1 MPPWALQMSYW
12 AGVGTWL
19 VVGVPVVLQWAQ
31 KPALFAQP
39 GNYLWLA
46 CYLLFGL
53 IFALVA
59 SDRLSFLP
67 NTRRTAM
74 IVLGVQVFLASC
86 ALLLL
91 PQYGFIAVLFIITAA
106 HAPHVLRL
114 PQAVAL
120 VLAQTA
126 LMAVTFSRVG
136 GWDDGLA
143 IAVSVFAY
151 LGFQLFALFSTEA
164 ALREARARAELSQ
177 LNAELKATQALLS
190 ESSRVGERVRIARE
204 LHDLIGHQLTA
215 LALNLEI
222 ATHTEGQKSR
232 EHVEK
237 AQQIAKELLGG
248 VRSVVSAMRDTP
260 IDLEASLRALVEGVP
275 KPAIHLALEPGV
287 SLGDPERAHALVRC
301 VQEVITNAVRH
312 AQADNLWI
320 RLEATPEGLA
330 VHARDDGRGVREV
343 RAGNGLRG
351 MRERLE
357 QLGGRLQV
365 QSRPGEGFSIDAVIP
380 S

>member
-1 MPPWALQMSYW
+1 MSYW

-31 KPALFAQP
+31 KPALFTQP

-53 IFALVA
+53 IFALVS

-67 NTRRTAM
+67 DTRRTAL
-74 IVLGVQVFLASC
+74 IILGVQVFLASC

-91 PQYGFIAVLFIITAA
+91 PQYSFVAVLFIITAA

-114 PQAVAL
+114 SQGVAL

-136 GWDDGLA
+136 GWDDRLE

-151 LGFQLFALFSTEA
+151 LGFQFFALFSTEA
-164 ALREARARAELSQ
+164 ALREARARTELSQ

-237 AQQIAKELLGG
+237 AQQIAKGLLGG
-248 VRSVVSAMRDTP
+248 VRGVVSAMRDTP
-260 IDLEASLRALVEGVP
+260 IDLEASLRALVERVP

-287 SLGDPERAHALVRC
+287 SLEDPEKAHALVRC

-320 RLEATPEGLA
+320 RLEATPEGIA

-365 QSRPGEGFSIDAVIP
+365 QSRPGEGFSIDVVMP